1 MAGLT
6 DQTVASSYD
15 QLLIVDNATGGDG
28 TNLVA
33 VKDGDGGTTFPIVLA
48 TDRVGIG
55 CTTVPNAT
63 DGQPVALRVMGHV
76 DQNSYTPV
84 GAYTSLLVDYE
95 IEVHNAGDA
104 NITMASNHGTSAIQ
118 TIWKQTLVTST
129 GSGSTASQRLR
140 WRVSDWDGSN
150 GQEVLTLAGYN
161 ETGTALR
168 GNVGIGDSTPTYKL
182 TLVGSSYQLGIP
194 RMGLTSVTISSGTLA
209 ILSTQGPIFSVIGE
223 GSTSDTLDSITVDG
237 GTPEDGMMIWLTK
250 GTGTITMGTAHA
262 SEPGTDNG
270 IRCITNVGANVG
282 FGSNLDI
289 DQVQTADL
297 GNSYAFLC
305 LIYRAGSI
313 NKWLIQNAEVLSN
326 VTA

>member
-48 TDRVGIG
+48 NNRVGIN

-63 DGQPVALRVMGHV
+63 DGNPVALRVMGHV
-76 DQNSYTPV
+76 DSNSYTPKGV
-84 GAYTSLLVDYE
+84 YTTLLCDYE
-95 IEVHNAGDA
+95 IE
-104 NITMASNHGTSAIQ
+104 IHGTSDVNLKLANDYATANQ
-118 TIWKQTLVTST
+118 KTIWDMTSVV
-129 GSGSTASQRLR
+129 SSSTTAKQRLR
-140 WRVSDWDGSN
+140 FRVADWDASN
-150 GQEVLTLAGYN
+150 SVEVLSLGGYT
-161 ETGTALR
+161 EGGTSLR

-194 RMGLTSVTISSGTLA
+194 RMGNTQVTISSGNLA
-209 ILSTQGPIFSVIGE
+209 ILSTQGPIFSVVGE
-223 GSTSDTLDSITVDG
+223 GSTSDDLDTITVDG
-237 GTPEDGMMIWLTK
+237 GTPEDGMMIWLNK
-250 GTGTITMGTAHA
+250 GTGTITLRTAHG
-262 SEPGTDNG
+262 SGSSGDTG
-270 IRCITNVGANVG
+270 IRCITNVGANAA
-282 FGSNLDI
+282 FGASLDI
-289 DQVQTADL
+289 DEVTSADL

-313 NKWLIQNAEVLSN
+313 DKWLIQNAEVLSN